1 MHMHLWKEVQNTQSK
16 NEKRKLE
23 IVLDSKIS
31 PEADRTIR
39 WKENKYREDLD
50 SSYLLKLIDFY
61 KIQHPT
67 KGEYTFFKNSHR
79 KFTKTEHMLGL

>member
-1 MHMHLWKEVQNTQSK
+1 MHTHLWQEVQNIQSK
-16 NEKRKLE
+16 NEKRELE

-67 KGEYTFFKNSHR
+67 KNIHSLQIHIESSPR
-79 KFTKTEHMLGL
+79 QHMLRL